1 MLNKDEPTSEKFE
14 TNEHQRLQARE
25 LNRARTRLIV
35 CFWTLPVYI
44 VAVWILLNNQQ
55 NIETFM
61 FIYMGIWA
69 MFAVDMARRNCP
81 LCHKQFFVKNILLR
95 LRKKTCAHCGFP
107 LSHVEQARGKDGDK
121 DKLTF

>member
-1 MLNKDEPTSEKFE
+1 MLNKDDPTSEEFE
-14 TNEHQRLQARE
+14 ANEQQRLQARE

-44 VAVWILLNNQQ
+44 IAVWVLLNNQQ
-55 NIETFM
+55 NTETFM
-61 FIYMGIWA
+61 FIYMGIWSA
-69 MFAVDMARRNCP
+69 FAVDMARRNCP

-107 LSHVEQARGKDGDK
+107 LSHGEQPSAKDGGKDK
-121 DKLTF
+121 FTF